1 MECPLSYQEIQDAYT
16 VNRWDTGQHFCIRVT
31 IPDGSVLLKVSAV
44 CTLNAQ
50 IITLFE
56 ATAPVASQQM
66 SFGVRECVTNEPQRA
81 SAGRL
86 VPLPLLVNTPLVGK
100 NIHYPPP
107 THP

>member
-44 CTLNAQ
+44 CTLSAQ

-56 ATAPVASQQM
+56 ATAPLASQ
-66 SFGVRECVTNEPQRA
+66 PQRA

>member
-44 CTLNAQ
+44 CPLNAQ

-56 ATAPVASQQM
+56 ATAPLASQ
-66 SFGVRECVTNEPQRA
+66 
-81 SAGRL
+81 
-86 VPLPLLVNTPLVGK
+86 
-100 NIHYPPP
+100 
-107 THP
+107 